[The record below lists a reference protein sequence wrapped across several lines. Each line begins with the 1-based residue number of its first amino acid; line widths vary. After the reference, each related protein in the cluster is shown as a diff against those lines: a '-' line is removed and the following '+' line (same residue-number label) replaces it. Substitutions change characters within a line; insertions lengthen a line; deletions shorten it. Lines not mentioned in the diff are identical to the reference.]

1 MVRAVAAALLA
12 DVLYATG
19 FALEQRA
26 LRGLPALR
34 GGEPVR
40 ALRLFLGSPLW
51 IAGCSLLGLGFAAQ
65 LVAYRTLPIAAAQGI
80 LTAGLVLLLLLSSAL
95 SGERPTGRERAG
107 AAFITAALLMFVA
120 SLGGSTGQA
129 VRSAHPGR
137 LLIVALPALAA
148 AVLLHVLAERRACR
162 RHRTPVGGVAHGVA
176 VGLVYGV
183 SSVAMKGAAGSFTG
197 RDASGSVLGLLGS
210 PYPYVLLCTGA
221 VGLVLS
227 QTALQRH
234 RASAIVPVSTMVTCV
249 FAVFAGTYTAEEP
262 WPHSPLRLGLRL
274 AGTAVAVLVL
284 LVLPRHDRQS
294 RTVPEEPD
302 HEVRRPSA
310 QDSRLS
316 DRQGTTHLARLRGRA
331 LQPPAEAPLS
341 DRRRDTA
348 TAAHLG

>member
-1 MVRAVAAALLA
+1 MVWGVAAALLA

-26 LRGLPALR
+26 LGGLPPLR
-34 GGEPVR
+34 AREPVR
-40 ALRLFLGSPLW
+40 ALRLLLGSPLW
-51 IAGCSLLGLGFAAQ
+51 TAGCALLGLGFAAQ

-95 SGERPTGRERAG
+95 FGERPTGRERAG

-120 SLGGSTGQA
+120 SLDGDTGQT
-129 VRSAHPGR
+129 VRTAQPGS
-137 LLIVALPALAA
+137 LLIVAVPALAA
-148 AVLLHVLAERRACR
+148 AVLLHARAVRRARR
-162 RHRTPVGGVAHGVA
+162 RHRTPATGVEHGVA

-183 SSVAMKGAAGSFTG
+183 SSVAMKGAAGSFTS
-197 RDASGSVLGLLGS
+197 RDASASVLGLLGS
-210 PYPYVLLCTGA
+210 PYPYLLLCTGA

-249 FAVFAGTYTAEEP
+249 FAVVAGTYAAAEP

-274 AGTAVAVLVL
+274 AGTAIAVLVL
-284 LVLPRHDRQS
+284 LALPRHDRQS
-294 RTVPEEPD
+294 RTLPEEPD

-316 DRQGTTHLARLRGRA
+316 DRQGATHSARLRGRA
-331 LQPPAEAPLS
+331 VQPPAEAPLS